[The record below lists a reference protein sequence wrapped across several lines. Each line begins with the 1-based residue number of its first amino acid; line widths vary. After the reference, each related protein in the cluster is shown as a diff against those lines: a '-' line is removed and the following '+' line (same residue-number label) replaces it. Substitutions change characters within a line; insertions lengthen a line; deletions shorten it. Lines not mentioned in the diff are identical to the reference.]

1 MPPRDLII
9 NLPSTLVNVS
19 INMANQKWDRYMSE
33 IERLYIHENQTLEDV
48 MSYMETQHSWKKSK
62 ASYTRQLNK
71 WGFRKHS
78 ESRDDEWILK
88 RVAKRKRNGK
98 ESEVFIDGIQLHPK
112 KIAKAKYG
120 KGFVSTI
127 SQYAPSPK
135 TPEGYLVT
143 TPQTTGMC
151 LSWSSSLP
159 WLRFMSFLDPP
170 TEKAPSLPS
179 SSLFVDSTRSGNVTK
194 DASFELMRCL
204 NSLVPWNKHKHL
216 GNIYS
221 GSRTLAA
228 LSILM
233 PETEQGQLDGLSTN
247 LSTLKSGLRDHLS
260 VVLYLISNNL
270 MPPDEDL
277 SFEEQKQRD
286 SRLILSL
293 LKDSGWG
300 DPDHLRILLSTREPT
315 AESIAE
321 KVFESALWI
330 GDLDIVENMLR
341 SGMSADGLIE
351 VLTEAA
357 DIWFLTPLQFA
368 AQEGNI
374 RLTNL
379 LIRHGADIEHGLAN
393 KVGKTAL
400 YFAITSEDLAVVRA
414 LLLQGAKVTREC
426 ARAAMETCYSY
437 PQALD
442 LVREIID
449 IYLEEHLA
457 AGRNDPGLVV
467 PAVESKNAWIVKHF
481 LDRGAKLNGS
491 ITPSYYLGHEG
502 RDICLLGFAVMN
514 MDVDIVRLLTDST
527 VGANGLCSG
536 PQYMFPLT
544 LAAMKGTTEIARVL
558 LDSGA
563 DVRAADKGEK
573 TLLEY
578 AARKSNLILCQMLI
592 THGAKVDRE
601 PCDAQK
607 SPSALMTAIQ
617 EDDMLIVELLI
628 NSNARLNDR
637 FEAAPGS
644 VLAAALEVGNDAVID
659 KLIHAGARYVGVKMK
674 KIGNLQTAIL
684 MKEKGVLANVLFSS
698 GRQILVAAILAGHE
712 NLAYFLLQNG
722 AHKEHDARYPFST
735 SDPITP
741 LDAAT
746 RTNNIRLIQALLEHG
761 VAVTDYALTYA
772 IQRHSGLL
780 SILLRSFSG
789 RAPTAVAAALREP
802 SIAALKLLRE
812 ANVDFT
818 GAFRPLAVGSRLN
831 RWSQVWED
839 EVKSVLEVAVDWD
852 AERSHFTFLLEW
864 AAAAGIPWEPELV
877 SRALIRTILSNE
889 HGRLAELMQLDFDL
903 SYDYWLV
910 SEEFSFNPL
919 QAAVKSQLVW
929 VVREMLMKGAD
940 VNYLGYGPRSRT
952 PLQLA
957 VENGNMEIFNLLLH
971 YGADVNGP
979 AAGEGGATALQ
990 IAAIRGFIGIAQR
1003 LLDLGADV
1011 NAKPAVKDG
1020 RTALMGAAEH
1030 GRIDMLHLLL
1040 DRGALIVG
1048 EHRFY
1053 FDEAVRLAKNNGH
1066 YAASRLL
1073 ISFEVSLVA
1082 TGDFVEDGAEYP
1094 AHVAG
1099 VSGHPLQ
1106 MALRRPA

>member
-9 NLPSTLVNVS
+9 NLPSTWVNVS
-19 INMANQKWDRYMSE
+19 INMANQKWDIYKSE
-33 IERLYIHENQTLEDV
+33 IEQLYIHENQKLEDV
-48 MSYMETQHSWKKSK
+48 MSYMEIQHSWKKSK
-62 ASYTRQLNK
+62 AAYTRQLNK
-71 WGFRKHS
+71 WGFKKHS
-78 ESRDDEWILK
+78 ESRNDEWILK

-170 TEKAPSLPS
+170 TEQAPSLPS
-179 SSLFVDSTRSGNVTK
+179 SSLFVDSSRSGNITK
-194 DASFELMRCL
+194 SANFELMQRL
-204 NSLVPWNKHKHL
+204 SSIVPWNKPEHL
-216 GNIYS
+216 ENIYS
-221 GSRTLAA
+221 GSRTSAA

-233 PETEQGQLDGLSTN
+233 PETEQGQLDGLSTD

-270 MPPDEDL
+270 MSPDEDG
-277 SFEEQKQRD
+277 SYDEQKERD
-286 SRLILSL
+286 SRLILRL

-300 DPDHLRILLSTREPT
+300 DPDRLRILLSTHEPT

-341 SGMSADGLIE
+341 SGMNPDGLIE
-351 VLTEAA
+351 AVSEE
-357 DIWFLTPLQFA
+357 DICFLTPLQFA
-368 AQEGNI
+368 ALEGNI

-379 LIRHGADIEHGLAN
+379 LIKYGADIEHGFAN
-393 KVGKTAL
+393 EVDKTAL
-400 YFAITSEDLAVVRA
+400 YFAISGANLAVARA
-414 LLLQGAKVTREC
+414 LFLQGAKVTREC
-426 ARAAMETCYSY
+426 AREAMKICYSY
-437 PQALD
+437 LQKFD
-442 LVREIID
+442 LVKEIID
-449 IYLEEHLA
+449 IHLEEHLA
-457 AGRNDPGLVV
+457 AGRNDPDLVV
-467 PAVESKNAWIVKHF
+467 PAVELENEWIVEYF
-481 LDRGAKLNGS
+481 LDRGAKLNGFVAQ
-491 ITPSYYLGHEG
+491 PYRNRHEG
-502 RDICLLGFAVMN
+502 GDICLLGLAVIERS
-514 MDVDIVRLLTDST
+514 VDIVRLLTYST
-527 VGANGLCSG
+527 VGANRVSSPL
-536 PQYMFPLT
+536 YMYPLT
-544 LAAMKGTTEIARVL
+544 LAAMTGETDIAQIL
-558 LDSGA
+558 LESGA
-563 DVRAADKGEK
+563 DVRAADEGEI
-573 TLLEY
+573 TLLEH
-578 AARKSNLILCQMLI
+578 AARKSNLSLCQMLI

-607 SPSALMTAIQ
+607 LPSALMTAIQ
-617 EDDMLIVELLI
+617 KDNMLIVELLI

-659 KLIHAGARYVGVKMK
+659 KLINAGARYVGVKMK

-684 MKEKGVLANVLFSS
+684 MEEGGVLAGVLCSS
-698 GRQILVAAILAGHE
+698 GHQILAAAISAGHE
-712 NLAYFLLQNG
+712 DLAHFLLKND
-722 AHKEHDARYPFST
+722 AHKEHDARDPFST

-741 LDAAT
+741 LEAAT
-746 RTNNIRLIQALLEHG
+746 KTNNMRLILALLKHG
-761 VAVTDYALTYA
+761 VSVTDYALTYA

-780 SILLRSFSG
+780 PLLLRSFSG

-802 SIAALKLLRE
+802 SMAALELLRE

-818 GAFRPLAVGSRLN
+818 GAPRPLLIGSRLN
-831 RWSQVWED
+831 SWSQQWED
-839 EVKSVLEVAVDWD
+839 DVKSVLEVEVGWI
-852 AERSHFTFLLEW
+852 AESSHFTFLLEW
-864 AAAAGIPWEPELV
+864 AAAAGIPWEPKLV

-889 HGRLAELMQLDFDL
+889 HDRLAELMQLDFDL
-903 SYDYWLV
+903 SYDMWLN
-910 SEEFSFNPL
+910 SKCCRFNPL
-919 QAAVKSQLVW
+919 QAAVESQLVW
-929 VVREMLMKGAD
+929 IVREMLMKGAD
-940 VNYLGYGPRSRT
+940 VNYLGDGPRRRT

-957 VENGNMEIFNLLLH
+957 VENANMEIFNLLLH
-971 YGADVNGP
+971 HGADVNGP
-979 AAGEGGATALQ
+979 GAEENGATALQ

-1011 NAKPAVKDG
+1011 NAKPAVEDG

-1030 GRIDMLHLLL
+1030 GRIDVLHLLL

-1048 EHRFY
+1048 EHRFF

-1066 YAASRLL
+1066 YAAARLL

-1082 TGDFVEDGAEYP
+1082 TGD
-1094 AHVAG
+1094 
-1099 VSGHPLQ
+1099 
-1106 MALRRPA
+1106 

>member
-1 MPPRDLII
+1 
-9 NLPSTLVNVS
+9 
-19 INMANQKWDRYMSE
+19 MANQKWDLYKGE
-33 IERLYIHENQTLEDV
+33 IERLYIHEDQKLEDV
-48 MSYMETQHSWKKSK
+48 MSFMETQHFK

-78 ESRDDEWILK
+78 ESRNDEWILK
-88 RVAKRKRNGK
+88 RVAKRKRSGK

-112 KIAKAKYG
+112 KITKAKYG

-143 TPQTTGMC
+143 TPQATGMC
-151 LSWSSSLP
+151 LSWDRSLP
-159 WLRFMSFLDPP
+159 WLRFVSFLNPP
-170 TEKAPSLPS
+170 TEQAPSSPS

-221 GSRTLAA
+221 GSRTSAA

-277 SFEEQKQRD
+277 FFEEQKQRD
-286 SRLILSL
+286 SRWILSL
-293 LKDSGWG
+293 LKDSGWAG
-300 DPDHLRILLSTREPT
+300 PDQLRILLSTREPT

-330 GDLDIVENMLR
+330 GDSEIVENMLR
-341 SGMSADGLIE
+341 SGMSPDGLIE
-351 VLTEAA
+351 TFTEEG
-357 DIWFLTPLQFA
+357 DICFLTPLQFA
-368 AQEGNI
+368 AQEENI

-379 LIRHGADIEHGLAN
+379 LIKYGADIEHGLAN
-393 KVGKTAL
+393 EVGKTAL
-400 YFAITSEDLAVVRA
+400 YFAISSEDLAVVRA

-426 ARAAMETCYSY
+426 ARAAMRTCYSY

-442 LVREIID
+442 LVGDIID

-457 AGRNDPGLVV
+457 AGRNDPDLVV

-481 LDRGAKLNGS
+481 LDRSAKLNGLIAPPYS
-491 ITPSYYLGHEG
+491 LRHKGM
-502 RDICLLGFAVMN
+502 DICLLGLAVMKS
-514 MDVDIVRLLTDST
+514 VDIVRLLTYST
-527 VGANGLCSG
+527 IGANRLSS
-536 PQYMFPLT
+536 PPYTYPLT
-544 LAAMKGTTEIARVL
+544 LAAMTGETDIAQIL
-558 LDSGA
+558 LESGA
-563 DVRAADKGEK
+563 DVRAADEGET
-573 TLLEY
+573 TLLEH
-578 AARKSNLILCQMLI
+578 AARKSNLSLCQMLI

-617 EDDMLIVELLI
+617 EDNVLIVELLI

-659 KLIHAGARYVGVKMK
+659 KLIHAGSRYVGVKMK

-684 MKEKGVLANVLFSS
+684 MKEKGVLAGVLCSS
-698 GRQILVAAILAGHE
+698 GHRILAAAISAGHE
-712 NLAYFLLQNG
+712 DLAHFLLQNG
-722 AHKEHDARYPFST
+722 AHKEHDARDPFST
-735 SDPITP
+735 LHSMTP
-741 LDAAT
+741 LEAAT
-746 RTNNIRLIQALLEHG
+746 DTNNMRLIQALLEHG
-761 VAVTDYALTYA
+761 VAVTEYALTYA
-772 IQRHSGLL
+772 IKRHSGLL
-780 SILLRSFSG
+780 PVLLRRFSG

-802 SIAALKLLRE
+802 SMAALKLLRE

-818 GAFRPLAVGSRLN
+818 GAPRPLAIGSRLN
-831 RWSQVWED
+831 RWYQVWED
-839 EVKSVLEVAVDWD
+839 DVKSVLEMAVDWD

-877 SRALIRTILSNE
+877 SRALIRTLLSNE
-889 HGRLAELMQLDFDL
+889 HDRLAELMQLDFDL
-903 SYDYWLV
+903 SYDMWL
-910 SEEFSFNPL
+910 ELERCGFNPL

-929 VVREMLMKGAD
+929 VVREMLLKGAD
-940 VNYLGYGPRSRT
+940 VNYLGDGPCRLT

-979 AAGEGGATALQ
+979 AAEEYGATALQ
-990 IAAIRGFIGIAQR
+990 IAAIHGFIGIAQR

-1048 EHRFY
+1048 AHRFF
-1053 FDEAVRLAKNNGH
+1053 FDEAVRLAKSNGH
-1066 YAASRLL
+1066 YAAARLL
-1073 ISFEVSLVA
+1073 VSFEVSLVA

-1094 AHVAG
+1094 AHIAG

>member
-1 MPPRDLII
+1 
-9 NLPSTLVNVS
+9 
-19 INMANQKWDRYMSE
+19 MANQKWDLYKGE
-33 IERLYIHENQTLEDV
+33 IERLYIHEDQKLEDV
-48 MSYMETQHSWKKSK
+48 MSFMETQHFK

-78 ESRDDEWILK
+78 ESRNDEWILK

-143 TPQTTGMC
+143 TPQMTGMC

-159 WLRFMSFLDPP
+159 WLRFMSFLDSP
-170 TEKAPSLPS
+170 TEQAPSLPS
-179 SSLFVDSTRSGNVTK
+179 SSLFVDSSRSSNVTK
-194 DASFELMRCL
+194 DTNFELMRRL
-204 NSLVPWNKHKHL
+204 NSMVPWNKLKHL

-221 GSRTLAA
+221 GSRTSAA

-233 PETEQGQLDGLSTN
+233 PETEQGQLDGWSTN
-247 LSTLKSGLRDHLS
+247 LSTLKSGPRDHLT

-270 MPPDEDL
+270 MSPDEDGL
-277 SFEEQKQRD
+277 FDEQKERD
-286 SRLILSL
+286 SRLVLRL
-293 LKDSGWG
+293 LKDSGWAG
-300 DPDHLRILLSTREPT
+300 PDQLRILLSTREPT

-330 GDLDIVENMLR
+330 GDSEI
-341 SGMSADGLIE
+341 
-351 VLTEAA
+351 
-357 DIWFLTPLQFA
+357 FA

-379 LIRHGADIEHGLAN
+379 LIKYGADIEHGLAN
-393 KVGKTAL
+393 EVGKTAL
-400 YFAITSEDLAVVRA
+400 YFAISSEDLAVVRA

-426 ARAAMETCYSY
+426 ARAAMRTCYSY

-442 LVREIID
+442 LVGEIID

-457 AGRNDPGLVV
+457 AGRNDPDLVV
-467 PAVESKNAWIVKHF
+467 PAVESKKAWIVKHF
-481 LDRGAKLNGS
+481 IDRGAKLNGLIAPPYS
-491 ITPSYYLGHEG
+491 LRHEG
-502 RDICLLGFAVMN
+502 MDICLLGLAVMKGS
-514 MDVDIVRLLTDST
+514 VDIVRLLTYST
-527 VGANGLCSG
+527 IGANRLSS
-536 PQYMFPLT
+536 PPYMYPLT
-544 LAAMKGTTEIARVL
+544 LAAMTGETDIAQIL
-558 LDSGA
+558 LESGA
-563 DVRAADKGEK
+563 DVRAADEGET
-573 TLLEY
+573 TLLEH
-578 AARKSNLILCQMLI
+578 AARKSNLSLCQMLI
-592 THGAKVDRE
+592 MHGAKVDRE

-617 EDDMLIVELLI
+617 EDNVLIVELLI

-659 KLIHAGARYVGVKMK
+659 KLIHAGSRYVGVKME

-684 MKEKGVLANVLFSS
+684 MKEKGVLAGVLCSS
-698 GRQILVAAILAGHE
+698 DHRILAAAISAGHE
-712 NLAYFLLQNG
+712 DLAHFLLQNG
-722 AHKEHDARYPFST
+722 AHKEHDARDPFST
-735 SDPITP
+735 LHSMTP
-741 LDAAT
+741 LEAAT
-746 RTNNIRLIQALLEHG
+746 DTNNMRLIQTRLEHG
-761 VAVTDYALTYA
+761 VAVTEYALTYA
-772 IQRHSGLL
+772 IKRHSGLL
-780 SILLRSFSG
+780 PVLLRRFSG

-802 SIAALKLLRE
+802 SMAALKLLRE
-812 ANVDFT
+812 ANVGFT
-818 GAFRPLAVGSRLN
+818 GAPRPLAIGSRLN
-831 RWSQVWED
+831 MWYQVWED
-839 EVKSVLEVAVDWD
+839 DVKSVLEMAVDWD

-877 SRALIRTILSNE
+877 SRALIRTILSDE
-889 HGRLAELMQLDFDL
+889 HDRLAELMQLDFDL
-903 SYDYWLV
+903 SYDMWL
-910 SEEFSFNPL
+910 ELERCGFNPL

-940 VNYLGYGPRSRT
+940 VNHLGDGPRRRT

-957 VENGNMEIFNLLLH
+957 VEDGNMEIFNLLLH

-979 AAGEGGATALQ
+979 AAEEYGATALQ

-1048 EHRFY
+1048 AQRFF
-1053 FDEAVRLAKNNGH
+1053 FDEAVRLAKSNGH
-1066 YAASRLL
+1066 YAAARLL
-1073 ISFEVSLVA
+1073 VSFEVSLVA

-1094 AHVAG
+1094 AHVARDFDNYT
-1099 VSGHPLQ
+1099 Q
-1106 MALRRPA
+1106 NWW